1 MNSTPHHD
9 PLAIYGLL
17 TEDDL
22 RDDDDPILDSLPAR
36 RSQVDADRLLR
47 ILDELE
53 KEAAQ

>member
-1 MNSTPHHD
+1 MNSDRRNPD
-9 PLAIYGLL
+9 PLALYGLL

-22 RDDDDPILDSLPAR
+22 LDDDPILDSLPAR

>member
-1 MNSTPHHD
+1 MNSAPHHD
-9 PLAIYGLL
+9 PLALYGLL
-17 TEDDL
+17 TEDEL
-22 RDDDDPILDSLPAR
+22 RDDDDLDHAPAR